1 MIFKRCCYRIYQYIL
16 TSIMKIIKYDN
27 KVISKEGAVYNIP
40 GLLKKQG
47 INGKVLIVTGPH
59 IAKTALFRKIARVFK
74 EKGLDYVIFSG
85 TSAETGIG
93 SIEYARRLYIRYKCC
108 AVVAIGGGSV
118 IDCAKAAAAGIA
130 NPGKKISSL
139 EGYQKSRKKTPLV
152 IAVPATAGTGAE
164 TTACAV
170 VRDAADGSKKIIAD
184 TNIIPKFAVLDPVMT
199 MGLPSYMAAY
209 SGMDALT
216 HATESYINKFS
227 CKSAEKDAEMAVKL
241 IAGNITKVYYGTGGR
256 ISRQK
261 MLEASYLAGRA
272 FLRTSVG
279 YVHAIAHAIGG
290 RYNITHGMAVAVVM
304 PYVLTWYGKCVY
316 KKLAKLSEIC
326 GIAGGNLPESQ
337 MAEAY
342 INYIK
347 MLLHKLGIYKDFYKK
362 LKKENITRKDVKNMA
377 KCAIIESNPHY
388 PVPKIM
394 SLKECEYIIYSI
406 CYGENK
412 K

>member
-1 MIFKRCCYRIYQYIL
+1 MIFKKCCYRIYQYIF

-27 KVISKEGAVYNIP
+27 KVISKEGAVGHIP

-47 INGKVLIVTGPH
+47 INGRVLIVTGPH

-85 TSAETGIG
+85 TSPETGIG
-93 SIEYARRLYIRYKCC
+93 SIEYARKLYIRYKCC
-108 AVVAIGGGSV
+108 AVIAIGGGSV

-170 VRDAADGSKKIIAD
+170 VRDAADGNKKIIAD

-199 MGLPSYMAAY
+199 IGLPSYMAAY

-290 RYNITHGMAVAVVM
+290 RYNIAHGMAVAVVM

-337 MAEAY
+337 RAEAY

-347 MLLHKLGIYKDFYKK
+347 MLLHKLGIYKDFYKI

-394 SLKECEYIIYSI
+394 SLKECEYIICSI
-406 CYGENK
+406 CYG
-412 K
+412 